1 MEEEIE
7 SKRKSKHSSDEKKG
21 NIFVKIIIC
30 LIMFVIIVAI
40 FGIIWYNTSL
50 SGTGTS
56 DEKVEIDIPLGSNSS
71 TIAEILKENDLIKS
85 SLTFKIYVK
94 MNNVTTFQA
103 GSYTLTK
110 DMNVE
115 TIVESL
121 QSGIVFKDTSYNL
134 TFVEGKTMPYIAKV
148 IAENTDNTEQDVY
161 DLLKDE
167 EYLDSLIDE
176 YWFITDEIKKADI
189 YYPLEGYLFPDTYSF
204 DEKDIPVKEIFK
216 TMLDKMKNVLEPY
229 KTDIE
234 KSSYTP
240 HELLTLASII
250 ETEAIFDKDRKDVS
264 SVFYNRLSVDMSLG
278 SDVTTYYAFKI
289 ELGTR
294 DLNKDEINTY
304 NPYNTRGPNMNGKL
318 PVGPVSNPS
327 KASIEAAI
335 YPNDTDNLF
344 FVADKEGNI
353 YFTKTN
359 EEHQAKVNEIKAN
372 NDWIF

>member
-204 DEKDIPVKEIFK
+204 DEKDVPVKEIFK